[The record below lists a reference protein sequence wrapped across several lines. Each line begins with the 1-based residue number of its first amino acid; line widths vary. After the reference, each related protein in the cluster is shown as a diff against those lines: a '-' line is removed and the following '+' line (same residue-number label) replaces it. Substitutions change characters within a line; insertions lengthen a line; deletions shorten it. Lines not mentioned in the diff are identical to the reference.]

1 MDKYAVFGNPIKH
14 SKSPA
19 IHAQFAAS
27 LNEQIQYSA
36 ILAPTDAFEKTV
48 AEFFAAG
55 GKGANVTL
63 PFKEQAFAMVDEL
76 TEQAK
81 IAGAVNTIKQL
92 EDGSLLGDNTDGVG
106 LVKDLLANNVTLK
119 GQRVLLIGAGGAA
132 RGVIQPLLN
141 EQIESLTIAN
151 RTAEKAKALASHFN
165 GEINVQGFALNDIP
179 ANNYDVVINSTS
191 SSVTGDLPGIA
202 EDHVAKC
209 QCAYDMFYANDDTAF
224 ISWVK
229 SINPTCLT
237 LDGCGMLVG
246 QAAQAYFVWRNKMP
260 EIIPVVT
267 ALKAGEI
274 A

>member
-141 EQIESLTIAN
+141 EHIESLTIAN
-151 RTAEKAKALASHFN
+151 RTA
-165 GEINVQGFALNDIP
+165 
-179 ANNYDVVINSTS
+179 
-191 SSVTGDLPGIA
+191 
-202 EDHVAKC
+202 
-209 QCAYDMFYANDDTAF
+209 
-224 ISWVK
+224 
-229 SINPTCLT
+229 
-237 LDGCGMLVG
+237 
-246 QAAQAYFVWRNKMP
+246 
-260 EIIPVVT
+260 
-267 ALKAGEI
+267 
-274 A
+274 